1 MANLGFHPFI
11 GFSGYLTVY
20 FGTFPPPV
28 PVESPMVSSLKRSP
42 ETAPT
47 KASSGQRLVVEGIA
61 VDLGKQ
67 MHLLQLLRLAKAG
80 HVQVDL
86 KNISGPHLMK

>member
-1 MANLGFHPFI
+1 MNLQYISEPFLPQCPLNRPW
-11 GFSGYLTVY
+11 YQ
-20 FGTFPPPV
+20 
-28 PVESPMVSSLKRSP
+28 VSRGHRKDP
-42 ETAPT
+42 PT

-86 KNISGPHLMK
+86 KNISGPHEVILGV